1 MSHLSSMVGKTVEM
15 EISGKIE
22 RVGILIDYGL
32 DIVVLYDGIHYVY
45 LPYGHIQSVRLVP
58 NASQQISEP
67 QYERWE
73 DANDLSYRKVLNAAK
88 GMFVEIF
95 VAGNQSIHGYV
106 TSVQTNYFVFFSPV
120 HNTLFIPMFHLK
132 WLIPYPENQS
142 PYTLDKKDLPVNPT
156 RVKLFR
162 TFEEQLKSMEGKIAV
177 FDLGSNPDKIG
188 LLKSTNNNL
197 VELVIADQTTMYW
210 NIHHIKMVNF
220 PHLNRG

>member
-1 MSHLSSMVGKTVEM
+1 MSYLRSMLGKTVEL
-15 EISGKIE
+15 EISGLIQ

-32 DIVVLYDGIHYVY
+32 DVVIYDGIHYVY
-45 LPYGHIQSVRLVP
+45 LPSGHIQNIRLVA
-58 NASQQISEP
+58 NQTQQITEP
-67 QYERWE
+67 DYNRLE
-73 DANDLSYRKVLNAAK
+73 DESDLSYRKVLKASK

-106 TSVQTNYFVFFSPV
+106 TSVQTDYFVFYSPV

-156 RVKLFR
+156 RVKLYR

-188 LLKSTNNNL
+188 LLKSTNNRL
-197 VELVIADQTTMYW
+197 VELVIADQTTIYW
-210 NIHHIKMVNF
+210 NIQHIKMVNF
-220 PHLNRG
+220 PQLN

>member
-1 MSHLSSMVGKTVEM
+1 MNYLRSMIGKTVEL
-15 EISGKIE
+15 EISGNIE

-32 DIVVLYDGIHYVY
+32 DIVVVYDGVNYVY
-45 LPYGHIQSVRLVP
+45 IPFGHIQNVRLVA
-58 NASQQISEP
+58 NKSQQISEP
-67 QYERWE
+67 DYNRLE
-73 DANDLSYRKVLNAAK
+73 DENDLSYRKVLQASK

-106 TSVQTNYFVFFSPV
+106 TSVQTDYFVFFSPV

-142 PYTLDKKDLPVNPT
+142 PYTLDKKDLPVHPT
-156 RVKLFR
+156 QVKLYR

-188 LLKSTNNNL
+188 LLKSTNHHL
-197 VELVIADQTTMYW
+197 AELVVADQTAIYW

-220 PHLNRG
+220 PHLN

>member
-1 MSHLSSMVGKTVEM
+1 MSYLRSMIGKTVEL
-15 EISGKIE
+15 EISGNIE

-32 DIVVLYDGIHYVY
+32 DVVVVYDGVHYVY
-45 LPYGHIQSVRLVP
+45 IPSGHIQNIRLAA
-58 NASQQISEP
+58 NKSQQITEP
-67 QYERWE
+67 DYNRLE
-73 DANDLSYRKVLNAAK
+73 DENDLSYRKVLQASK

-106 TSVQTNYFVFFSPV
+106 TSVQTDYFVFYSPV

-156 RVKLFR
+156 QVKLYR

-188 LLKSTNNNL
+188 LLKSTKNRL
-197 VELVIADQTTMYW
+197 AELVIADQTTIYW
-210 NIHHIKMVNF
+210 NIQHIKMVNF
-220 PHLNRG
+220 PHLN